1 MRMSVVVVETPRH
14 LRYVLSDQHILFRC
28 TLIPFPLL
36 PLSLPLSVVSECS
49 VRRSAQASWVPQTLP
64 PSLPR
69 MPLCHPQVSPFFY
82 FPPFLSSFFPA
93 IRLTFSLSLFF
104 SFFSPSL
111 PCPSFSPMYVLLSL
125 LPSCRYPFLVISDQL
140 LIQTTVT
147 QHYKSQVLSVSYS
160 QRLATCQILLPPK
173 K

>member
-1 MRMSVVVVETPRH
+1 MSVVVVETPRH

-28 TLIPFPLL
+28 TLIPSPLL
-36 PLSLPLSVVSECS
+36 PISHPLSVVSECS

-93 IRLTFSLSLFF
+93 IRLTFSLFILLLLLSFPPL
-104 SFFSPSL
+104 SFFLSYVRTSLPPSL
-111 PCPSFSPMYVLLSL
+111 
-125 LPSCRYPFLVISDQL
+125 
-140 LIQTTVT
+140 
-147 QHYKSQVLSVSYS
+147 LSVSIS
-160 QRLATCQILLPPK
+160 HNLRSVADSDDSHPTLQIPSPLRKL
-173 K
+173 